1 MKIFALLIA
10 LISITSCSKLF
21 MQPITGCQSD
31 DELTVYCGFQNPEDL
46 ALTPD
51 EKFLIV
57 SEFGGMS
64 PLAKMSP
71 GKLSLFDLQ
80 DKIKLEASIIF
91 GGNEWGSRNCTR
103 DHNIPFGPHGID
115 LITRKDGRY
124 QLAVVSHYPTESV
137 EMFELQHDENW
148 FLEWKGCINVENK
161 YYFNDVSLDDSGN
174 FYATHMFDSNYS
186 MVNLAWN
193 VFAKSNTGLVVK
205 WINDN
210 KFEEL
215 EYTAGS
221 FPNGIAL
228 DQENNNL
235 VVNYNFGDKTVLFDL
250 DNQKQ
255 IGVFERNSPD
265 NVIIKDDFVWVANH
279 DHSALSALTCGKKTN
294 CTLPFSI
301 NQLALDSLSL
311 IKSYNFQSYNM
322 GIGTIGLPHRGFIWI
337 GSYRSDRIAR
347 AQL

>member
-10 LISITSCSKLF
+10 LISITSCSQLF
-21 MQPITGCQSD
+21 MQPITGCQSN
-31 DELTVYCGFQNPEDL
+31 DELTVYCGFHNPEDL

-64 PLAKMSP
+64 PLVEMSP

-91 GGNEWGSRNCTR
+91 GKNEWGSRNCSR

-115 LITRKDGRY
+115 LITRTDGRH
-124 QLAVVSHYPTESV
+124 QLAVVNHYPSESI
-137 EMFELQHDENW
+137 EMFELQYDENW
-148 FLEWKGCINVENK
+148 VLEWKGCINVENK
-161 YYFNDVSLDDSGN
+161 YYFNDISLDDSGN

-186 MVNLAWN
+186 MRRLAWN
-193 VFAKSNTGLVVK
+193 IFVKSDTGLVVK
-205 WINDN
+205 WTKDDE
-210 KFEEL
+210 FEEL

-228 DQENNNL
+228 DHENNNL
-235 VVNYNFGDKTVLFDL
+235 VVNYNFGDKTVLFNL
-250 DNQKQ
+250 NNQNE
-255 IGVFERNSPD
+255 IGIFKYNSPD
-265 NVIIKDDFVWVANH
+265 NVIIKDDFIWVANH
-279 DHSALSALTCGKKTN
+279 DHSAISTLMCGENTN

-301 NQLALDSLSL
+301 NQLALENLSL
-311 IKSYNFQSYNM
+311 INSYKFQSNNM
-322 GIGTIGLPHRGFIWI
+322 GIGTVGLPNRGSLWI
-337 GSYRSDRIAR
+337 GSYRSNRLAEGR
-347 AQL
+347 L